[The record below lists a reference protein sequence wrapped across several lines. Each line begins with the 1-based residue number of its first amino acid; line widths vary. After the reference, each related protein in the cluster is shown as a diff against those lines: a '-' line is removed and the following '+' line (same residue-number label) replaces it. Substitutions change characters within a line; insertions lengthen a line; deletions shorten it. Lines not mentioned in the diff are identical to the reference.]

1 MDIKLQKFEGPLDL
15 LLHLIREHKMDIYD
29 IPIAE
34 ITKQYIEYL
43 DQMQEMNLDI
53 AGEFLLMAS
62 TLTYIKSKM
71 LLPQESK
78 GELFDDDGVDPRA
91 ELVRRLLEYQRFK
104 EVADN
109 LKIRPLLGK
118 DVFRSNVRVDLGEFD
133 GEISEGLVEIS
144 VVDLA
149 LAFNNILETKRD
161 EIVEFHRDQVSILDA
176 IHNLVDKFSQAS
188 DLVEVFNKVMTKNE
202 LISTFLALL
211 ELIRL
216 KLIQC
221 YQNKIFGT
229 LYAKKIGDLR
239 DLHKLH
245 IEQFEQTPNVE
256 SL

>member
-1 MDIKLQKFEGPLDL
+1 
-15 LLHLIREHKMDIYD
+15 MDIYD

-34 ITKQYIEYL
+34 ITKQYVTYL
-43 DQMQEMNLDI
+43 DQMQEVNLDV

-71 LLPQESK
+71 LLPQESI
-78 GELFDDDGVDPRA
+78 GDLFDDDGVDPRA

-109 LKIRPLLGK
+109 LKLRPLLGK
-118 DVFRSNVRVDLGEFD
+118 DVFRSNVRVDLGESD
-133 GEISEGLVEIS
+133 GEISEGLVEIN

-149 LAFNNILETKRD
+149 MALNKILETKKD
-161 EIVEFHRDQVSILDA
+161 EVVEFHRDQISILDA
-176 IHNLVDKFSQAS
+176 IHNLVDKFSHAS
-188 DLVEVFNKVMTKNE
+188 DLVEVFSSSMTKNE
-202 LISTFLALL
+202 MISTFLALL

-221 YQNKIFGT
+221 LQNKLYGT
-229 LYAKKIGDLR
+229 VYAKKIGDLG

-256 SL
+256 SA